1 MLLNQENL
9 KNIITS
15 QVQVPKP
22 ETLHLPEKVLQF
34 GTGVL
39 LRGLPDY
46 FIHQANQ
53 AGIFNGRVVV
63 VKSTDRGDTVAFDEQ
78 DNLYTIC
85 VRGIENGQTVEENII
100 CSAISRVVS
109 AGSQWPEILKFAAS
123 SDLSVIISNTT
134 EVGIQLVKDNIQGQ
148 PPVSFPGKLLAVLWA
163 RYQAFAGDPSKGL
176 VIVPTELIPDN
187 GSKLKEIVY
196 QLAEEQVTEPGF
208 LDWLNTSTIFCN
220 TLVDR
225 IVPGKP
231 DPEKLAGLEQ
241 ELGYHDELLTMSE
254 VYRLWA
260 IAGDEKVQQVLSF
273 APVDAGVII
282 APDIDI
288 YRELKLRLLNGTH
301 TLSCGVAFLA
311 GLETVKQAMAHE
323 LVAGFIGGLMQNEI
337 APAIPYLIEPR
348 VALDFATKVLDRF
361 RNPHLEHQWL
371 SITMNY
377 TAKLK
382 MRVIPVLLKYYERF
396 NQVPEQIAF
405 GFAAYLH
412 FMRATRV
419 ENNKYYGKLAE
430 EEYLINDDQAALLQE
445 YWQQETPAAVT
456 RNVLQNPELWGIDLT
471 TLPGFAAAVTNYLIQ
486 IEEKGVEAV
495 LQQVVSKKAVVS

>member
-1 MLLNQENL
+1 MILNQENL
-9 KNIITS
+9 KNIAPTN
-15 QVQVPKP
+15 VQVP
-22 ETLHLPEKVLQF
+22 TADSRQLPEKVLQF

-53 AGIFNGRVVV
+53 AGMFNGRIVV
-63 VKSTDRGDTVAFDEQ
+63 VKSTDHGDTSAFEQQ
-78 DNLYTIC
+78 DNLYTLC

-109 AGSQWPEILKFAAS
+109 ASTQWPEILKFAAS
-123 SDLSVIISNTT
+123 PDLTVVISNTT
-134 EVGIQLVKDNIQGQ
+134 EVGIQLVEDSIQAQ
-148 PPVSFPGKLLAVLWA
+148 LPVSFPGKLVAVLRA

-187 GSKLKEIVY
+187 GTKLKDIVY
-196 QLAEEQVTEPGF
+196 QLAQQLEAEPGF
-208 LDWLNTSTIFCN
+208 RKWLDTSIIFCN

-231 DPEKLAGLEQ
+231 DPEKLAALEQ

-260 IAGDEKVQQVLSF
+260 IAGDEKVQEVLSF
-273 APVDAGVII
+273 APVDAGIII

-311 GLETVKQAMAHE
+311 NQVTVKQAMGQE
-323 LVAGFIGGLMQNEI
+323 LVAGFISSLMQNEI
-337 APAIPYLIEPR
+337 APAIPYPVEPA
-348 VALDFATKVLDRF
+348 VSLDFSRKVLDRF

-377 TAKLK
+377 TSKLK
-382 MRVIPVLLKYYERF
+382 MRVIPVLLKYYELF
-396 NQVPEQIAF
+396 NQVPQQIAF
-405 GFAAYLH
+405 GFAAYLQ
-412 FMRATRV
+412 FMRATSI
-419 ENNKYYGKLAE
+419 ENNKYYGKLAGE
-430 EEYLINDDQAALLQE
+430 KYLINDDQALLLHT
-445 YWQQETPAAVT
+445 YWQQATPAVVT
-456 RNVLQNPELWGIDLT
+456 QQALQNPDLWGADLT
-471 TLPGFAAAVTNYLIQ
+471 TLPGFAPTVAAYLTQIQ
-486 IEEKGVEAV
+486 EAGIAQA
-495 LQQVVSKKAVVS
+495 LQHVVAKKTVVS